1 LKKKGVH
8 PPSLTW
14 RRVDSCMQELLVA
27 KKVTKRFPGVIAL
40 DGVDFEVQEGEILS
54 LIGENGAGK
63 STLIKVL
70 SGVYKKDA
78 GEIFLSGEKVE
89 FHSPADAFKKG
100 ISVIHQELNL
110 CDNMTVA
117 ENMFLAHEMIKGK
130 SYSLTSVV
138 NDQSMYD
145 RSQELLEMIG
155 ARFSSRMLVR
165 DLSTAQ
171 RQLVEICKALTRS
184 PKVIFMDEPTSSL
197 TLEETKKL
205 FEIIKMLKDRGIS
218 VVFVSHKINE
228 VMEISDRII
237 VMRDGKRVGT
247 LFKDEFNEDSI
258 IQLMVGRNI
267 EYFPHL
273 ETNPK
278 EILLEVRNLSWKNK
292 VRNVSFYL
300 RRGEVIGFAG
310 LIGAGRTETAYLL
323 FGINKKDSG
332 EIYING
338 ERVEINSPKDAIEQ
352 GIALIP
358 EDRKLQGLI
367 LRMTV
372 KDNICLPVLE
382 KISRFRFILNEAKQI
397 QVSESLVQKFSVKT
411 PSVNQIV
418 ENLSGGNQQKVVLS
432 KWLATDPEIIIFDE
446 PTRGIDVATKAEIH
460 RMIRE
465 IAARGKGVILI
476 SSELPEILN
485 LSDRIIVMWEGQIN
499 AVLDNREKKV
509 TQEEVM
515 CYASGKKMI
524 KN

>member
-1 LKKKGVH
+1 
-8 PPSLTW
+8 
-14 RRVDSCMQELLVA
+14 
-27 KKVTKRFPGVIAL
+27 
-40 DGVDFEVQEGEILS
+40 
-54 LIGENGAGK
+54 
-63 STLIKVL
+63 
-70 SGVYKKDA
+70 
-78 GEIFLSGEKVE
+78 
-89 FHSPADAFKKG
+89 
-100 ISVIHQELNL
+100 
-110 CDNMTVA
+110 
-117 ENMFLAHEMIKGK
+117 
-130 SYSLTSVV
+130 
-138 NDQSMYD
+138 
-145 RSQELLEMIG
+145 
-155 ARFSSRMLVR
+155 
-165 DLSTAQ
+165 
-171 RQLVEICKALTRS
+171 
-184 PKVIFMDEPTSSL
+184 
-197 TLEETKKL
+197 
-205 FEIIKMLKDRGIS
+205 MLKDRGIS

-515 CYASGKKMI
+515 CYAYG
-524 KN
+524 